1 MDFDCL
7 VTLLLVGGGVQYL
20 LLILF
25 SVCVNYFLGI
35 ELNRREG
42 RRRKIALIIG
52 VVFNIL
58 FLGIFKYFNFAM
70 ANIKAVFRVAG
81 IVVLENIPYVPLPI
95 GISFFTFQIL
105 SYIIDLYYK
114 KIKVQKSIL
123 DLALYILMFP
133 QLIAGPIVRYETIEQ
148 EIGCR
153 KIDIL
158 SVRYGLIRFV
168 QGLGKKLIVANA
180 MSEIVEWSYSF
191 IEVKNFAIAWIG
203 AIAYAFQIYYDF
215 SAYSDMAIGMGRM
228 MGFHFLENF
237 DSPYISKSIKEFWR
251 RWHISLSSW
260 FRDYVYIPLG
270 GNRRGIRRTYINLII
285 VFLCTGFWHGASWNF
300 VFWGAF
306 HGFFLIIERT
316 SVGKRL
322 EKIPVI
328 FRHLYTVLVIVV
340 GWVFFRASTMTEA
353 WNYLKN
359 MFSFCLEQNQN
370 VGLFLDNRLIIMLII
385 ALIMSIFPRLNKKI
399 MCWLQ
404 TQNKAVNFVQDI
416 GIFVFYLVCIC
427 FLVGSEFN
435 PFIYFKF

>member
-1 MDFDCL
+1 MPRYCF
-7 VTLLLVGGGVQYL
+7 TRGGGVQYL
-20 LLILF
+20 FLILF

-35 ELNRREG
+35 DLNRREG
-42 RRRKIALIIG
+42 KRRKIALVIG

-58 FLGIFKYFNFAM
+58 FLGIFKYFNFTI
-70 ANIKAVFRVAG
+70 ANIKTVFGLAD
-81 IVVLENIPYVPLPI
+81 IVVLENAPYVPLPI

-114 KIKVQKSIL
+114 KIKVQKSIF
-123 DLALYILMFP
+123 DLALYIMMFP

-148 EIGCR
+148 EVSCR
-153 KIDIL
+153 KIDTL

-168 QGLGKKLIVANA
+168 QGLGKKLIIANA

-203 AIAYAFQIYYDF
+203 AIAYTFQIYYDF

-228 MGFHFLENF
+228 MGFHFWENF
-237 DSPYISKSIKEFWR
+237 DYPYISKSIKEFWR

-270 GNRRGIRRTYINLII
+270 GNRKGIKRTYINLII
-285 VFLCTGFWHGASWNF
+285 VFLLTGFWHGASWNF
-300 VFWGAF
+300 VFWGVY

-316 SVGKRL
+316 RVGNFL
-322 EKIPVI
+322 EKLPVI
-328 FRHLYTVLVIVV
+328 FRHLYTILVVVV
-340 GWVFFRASTMTEA
+340 GWVFFRASTMIEA

-370 VGLFLDNRLIIMLII
+370 VGLFLDNRMIIMLII
-385 ALIMSIFPRLNKKI
+385 ALFMSIFPKFNKKI
-399 MCWLQ
+399 MFWLQ
-404 TQNKAVNFVQDI
+404 TKNRAVNFVQDI
-416 GIFVFYLVCIC
+416 GLFAFYLVCIC
-427 FLVGSEFN
+427 FLVGSGFN